1 MRSHVVKAAH
11 SLMLV
16 GSLLLLVPLCVG
28 LVMAAC
34 RRGDF
39 TVCMLGL
46 CRGEAEAGNRFD

>member
-46 CRGEAEAGNRFD
+46 WRGEAEVGNRFG